1 MGKTAMTRP
10 MEYAYQ
16 FIKDKILD
24 GTYRPSQKLNE
35 SDLSSLIGVSRN
47 TVKKALLKLEREN
60 LVEIEENK
68 GATVKSHT
76 LDEILN
82 YLEIREVLE
91 GLLARRAAASIT
103 DGKLRELEEVYLQME
118 DHLKNNRLDEYS
130 NLNRKFHQIIYD
142 ASENRQAAEL
152 VNVIKTQLL
161 RYHLRTVL
169 VPGRNRDSLEEHRQI
184 LEALKARDPALA
196 EERIRRHVGNIRKT
210 IHEHH
215 SLLV

>member
-1 MGKTAMTRP
+1 MTRP

-16 FIKDKILD
+16 FIKDRILD

-35 SDLSSLIGVSRN
+35 SDLSKLIGVSRN

-103 DGKLRELEEVYLQME
+103 DGQLRELQEVYLQME

-142 ASENRQAAEL
+142 ASENRQAVEM

-169 VPGRNRDSLEEHRQI
+169 VPGRNQESLEEHRQI
-184 LEALKARDPALA
+184 LEALQARDPALA
-196 EERIRRHVGNIRKT
+196 EERIRRHVGNIRQT
-210 IHEHH
+210 IQTHH
-215 SLLV
+215 QILV

>member
-1 MGKTAMTRP
+1 
-10 MEYAYQ
+10 MEFAYQ

-24 GTYRPSQKLNE
+24 GSFRPSQKLNE
-35 SDLSSLIGVSRN
+35 SDLSKLIGVSRN

-91 GLLARRAAASIT
+91 GLLARRAAASIG
-103 DGKLRELEEVYLQME
+103 DGQLRELQDVYRKME

-130 NLNRKFHQIIYD
+130 VLNRTFHQIIYD
-142 ASENRQAAEL
+142 ASENRQAVEL

-169 VPGRNRDSLEEHRQI
+169 VPGRNHESLEEHRQI
-184 LEALKARDPALA
+184 LEALLARDPARA
-196 EERIRRHVGNIRKT
+196 EESIRRHVGNIRKT
-210 IHEHH
+210 IQTHH
-215 SLLV
+215 QILV

>member
-1 MGKTAMTRP
+1 MTRP
-10 MEYAYQ
+10 MEFAYQ
-16 FIKDKILD
+16 FIKEKILD
-24 GTYRPSQKLNE
+24 GSFRPSQKLNE
-35 SDLSSLIGVSRN
+35 SDLSKLIGVSRN

-91 GLLARRAAASIT
+91 GLLARRAAASIG
-103 DGKLRELEEVYLQME
+103 DGQLRELQDVYRKME

-130 NLNRKFHQIIYD
+130 VLNRTFHQIIYD
-142 ASENRQAAEL
+142 ASENRQAVEL

-169 VPGRNRDSLEEHRQI
+169 VPGRNHESLEEHRQI
-184 LEALKARDPALA
+184 LEALLARDPARA
-196 EERIRRHVGNIRKT
+196 EESIRRHVGNIRKT
-210 IHEHH
+210 IQTHH
-215 SLLV
+215 QILV

>member
-1 MGKTAMTRP
+1 
-10 MEYAYQ
+10 MEFAYQ

-24 GTYRPSQKLNE
+24 GSYRPSQKLNE
-35 SDLSSLIGVSRN
+35 SDLSKLIGVSRN

-103 DGKLRELEEVYLQME
+103 DEQLHELQDVYRRME

-130 NLNRKFHQIIYD
+130 VLNRAFHQIIYD
-142 ASENRQAAEL
+142 ASDNRQAVEL

-169 VPGRNRDSLEEHRQI
+169 VPGRNHESLEEHRQI
-184 LEALKARDPALA
+184 LEALLARDPARA
-196 EERIRRHVGNIRKT
+196 EECIRRHVGQISKT
-210 IHEHH
+210 IRTHH
-215 SLLV
+215 QILV

>member
-1 MGKTAMTRP
+1 MTRP
-10 MEYAYQ
+10 MEFAYQ

-24 GTYRPSQKLNE
+24 GSFRPSQKLNE
-35 SDLSSLIGVSRN
+35 SDLSKLIGVSRN

-91 GLLARRAAASIT
+91 GLLARRAAASIG
-103 DGKLRELEEVYLQME
+103 DGQLRELQDVYRKME

-130 NLNRKFHQIIYD
+130 VLNRTFHQIIYD
-142 ASENRQAAEL
+142 ASENRQAVEL

-169 VPGRNRDSLEEHRQI
+169 VPGRNHESLEEHRQI
-184 LEALKARDPALA
+184 LEALLARDPARA
-196 EERIRRHVGNIRKT
+196 EESIRRHVGNIRKT
-210 IHEHH
+210 IQTHH
-215 SLLV
+215 QILV

>member
-1 MGKTAMTRP
+1 MTRP
-10 MEYAYQ
+10 MEFAYQ

-24 GTYRPSQKLNE
+24 GSYRPSQKLNE
-35 SDLSSLIGVSRN
+35 SDLSKLIGVSRN

-103 DGKLRELEEVYLQME
+103 DGQLRELQEVYRQME

-130 NLNRKFHQIIYD
+130 VLNRAFHQIIYD
-142 ASENRQAAEL
+142 ASENRQAVEL

-169 VPGRNRDSLEEHRQI
+169 VPGRNHESLEEHRQI
-184 LEALKARDPALA
+184 LEALLARDPARA
-196 EERIRRHVGNIRKT
+196 EESIRRHVGNIRKT
-210 IHEHH
+210 IQTHH
-215 SLLV
+215 QILV

>member
-1 MGKTAMTRP
+1 MTRP
-10 MEYAYQ
+10 MEFAYQ

-24 GTYRPSQKLNE
+24 GSFRPSQKLNE
-35 SDLSSLIGVSRN
+35 SDLSKLIGVSRN
-47 TVKKALLKLEREN
+47 TVKKALLMLEREN

-91 GLLARRAAASIT
+91 GLLARRAAASIG
-103 DGKLRELEEVYLQME
+103 DGQLRELQDVYRKME

-130 NLNRKFHQIIYD
+130 VLNRTFHQIIYD
-142 ASENRQAAEL
+142 ASENRQAVEL

-169 VPGRNRDSLEEHRQI
+169 VPGRNHESLEEHRQI
-184 LEALKARDPALA
+184 LEALLARDPARA
-196 EERIRRHVGNIRKT
+196 EESIRRHVGNIRKT
-210 IHEHH
+210 IQTHH
-215 SLLV
+215 QILV